1 MKKVITPVGLSL
13 FNNFF
18 KHNSNCS
25 LKDDFEGFKGDANHL
40 YTADEYEK
48 YKDDLQALKKAVF
61 DFAVS
66 HGQVTAEMS
75 SLVKIQAI
83 VKDDLEIYLLSTDT
97 ILSFLT
103 AKILKDVF
111 IEKYSQQ
118 SPSMK
123 VKKIEAV
130 KGLRVEK
137 RKTFEQEG
145 VVGLINMI
153 DNMAEG
159 YYGNVIF
166 NMTGG
171 YKAIIP
177 YLTIMAQINSVP
189 LYYTFEDTEGMKEE
203 LLRIPQAPIDIK
215 WELFEEYWEQF
226 SLLEGGDIRQKSEF
240 TYPFLEQTQSSC
252 LEIDGND
259 VALNPLGAIFWNSYK
274 TKYFVFY
281 APDDVWEEI
290 QTQPDILRILK
301 EKFSDP
307 QKRANKTEI
316 KAELE
321 GDEYKHLVYDDGN
334 NDNRIYYF
342 QEQQKIY
349 IYKTF
354 ESEEDARR
362 FIRQSKR
369 KNYIIQTSQVRKLKK

>member
-13 FNNFF
+13 FTNFF
-18 KHNSNCS
+18 KQNSSQS
-25 LKDDFEGFKGDANHL
+25 LKDDFDEFRGDTNHL

-48 YKDDLQALKKAVF
+48 YKDDLQTLKNAVF
-61 DFAVS
+61 NFAVN
-66 HGQVTAEMS
+66 QEQAAAEIS
-75 SLVKIQAI
+75 SLVKIQAL
-83 VKDDLEIYLLSTDT
+83 VKDDLEISLLSTDT
-97 ILSFLT
+97 ILSFLAAT
-103 AKILKDVF
+103 ILKDVF

-118 SPSMK
+118 SPSME
-123 VKKIEAV
+123 VKQIKAV
-130 KGLRVEK
+130 NGLRVEK
-137 RKTFEQEG
+137 RKTFEQDG
-145 VVGLINMI
+145 VVGLINAI
-153 DNMAEG
+153 DRESEG
-159 YYGNVIF
+159 YYGNMVF

-177 YLTIMAQINSVP
+177 YLTIMAQINNVP
-189 LYYTFEDTEGMKEE
+189 LYYTFEETEHVKEE

-215 WELFEEYWEQF
+215 WELFEEHWEQF

-259 VALNPLGAIFWNSYK
+259 VALNPLGTIFWNSYK

-290 QTQPDILRILK
+290 QIQPDILRILK
-301 EKFSDP
+301 EKFSDS
-307 QKRANKTEI
+307 QKRVNKTEI

-321 GDEYKHLVYDDGN
+321 GDEYKHFVYDDGN

-362 FIRQSKR
+362 FIRQPKR
-369 KNYIIQTSQVRKLKK
+369 KNHIIQTSQAKKLKK